1 MNGPGCHF
9 PVGFGVVQCALK
21 AGARLKVGALM
32 AVVALTASLLPVT
45 VVTGRAS
52 AEPACSS
59 EAPDEASAV
68 EMAVRCGQ
76 RVEVASGRTEW
87 SQVFAEQTGRLSLES
102 AVEPERVHKPDG
114 SWTAVDP
121 SLHAGPDG
129 RLVPAASVADVS
141 FSPGGSG
148 PLVELARGTHTF
160 TISWPQALPVPTV
173 SGDSATYTEVLPG
186 VDLRVTATST
196 GFRHDLIVKTPEA
209 AANPAVKTIRY
220 TLGGDAIAG
229 PSPEG
234 GVRVAAGGR
243 PMAEAGGAVMWDSS
257 PQTTSLAPK
266 IATEQPSDGAQ
277 KAAVD
282 TDVVDGH
289 LQLTPD
295 LAVLAGSDTVFPVVV
310 DPYFANVDA
319 VKWAWANSSNAN
331 WTVDDAWVGVNPAAY
346 GGDGRLYRSFFRF
359 PTTSGGITIRK
370 KYIYSAKV
378 SMNMHHSY
386 SCDATAVSLYRT
398 SAITATPRST
408 WGSMVLQKYLD
419 TTSGHANK
427 DACPQPDSTVQFTG
441 ALKSD
446 LQYGVSKDWTAYT
459 VGLVANDSS
468 HSGETLDYRWKTFWP
483 KDAKLIVDFDSY
495 PGVPSSLTTATV
507 GCTSGTQL
515 LGTATPALK
524 AKFWDADTTQDLT
537 AYFEWQEIPTG
548 GAPDPSRAPLGNK
561 SYATVRNG
569 QYASVTISSGLI
581 SGHKYAWRVRAK
593 DPAPYSQYGGWSGFC
608 TFTVDTTKPDPPS
621 ATSADYDNTDDA
633 PHGGPGIAGT
643 FAVAWTAND
652 VVALRYGWS
661 TPPAKSKAVP
671 LKSTSTTLTMTP
683 PRYGTNVLYLQSVD
697 QAGNTSAVGS
707 YNFEAAAATG
717 PKASWRLEKRP
728 DGKDP
733 FASGV
738 AGGPMLTPTALD
750 WAPDARLIGS
760 DTASFSGS
768 GSAAATTA
776 PVVDTSN
783 SFSFTAWVLPGALS
797 GSRTVMAQDGT
808 VMSSFRLQYRE
819 DQGGK
824 WCMIARDADASTG
837 ALTFACGAAP
847 VAGRWTHLVGVYDH
861 AEGEIW
867 LYVNGTLSATAT
879 YAKGWN
885 ATGPTTVGRAKDN
898 GNAADRFPGQIA
910 DARVYDRVIVGEDIT
925 TGTDNW
931 PALMNPIEVGNW
943 AFEEGFGEEAADS
956 IGWGRNLTWPADG
969 AVSFE
974 QTTDLG
980 YAGSFNGTSGYA
992 STSGPAVRT
1001 DQSFS
1006 VAASL
1011 KVTTFGDTNQTAVAQ
1026 SGSAISGFYL
1036 GFRPSTGSPA
1046 WGFAAVDADAD
1057 HGATWR
1063 TAQSP
1068 TLIDENDKDSWVQLV
1083 GVYDAAAGKLI
1094 LYVDGERVR
1103 DVDRT
1108 TSWNATGPLTVGGGR
1123 WAPTG
1128 GTSSVTDFWNGAIDD
1143 VHLYAGALTDAQVS
1157 AMADSG

>member
-1 MNGPGCHF
+1 MSGVGFPG
-9 PVGFGVVQCALK
+9 PVGFGVVCHALR
-21 AGARLKVGALM
+21 AGMRRKTAVLM
-32 AVVALTASLLPVT
+32 AVALAASLLPMISASHP
-45 VVTGRAS
+45 AS
-52 AEPACSS
+52 AEPACSA

-76 RVEVASGRTEW
+76 RVEVLSGRTES
-87 SQVFAEQTGRLSLES
+87 SQVFAETTGRLSLES

-114 SWTAVDP
+114 SWAAVDP
-121 SLHAGPDG
+121 TLHAGPDG
-129 RLVPAASVADVS
+129 RLVPAASVADES
-141 FSPGGSG
+141 FSSGGSG
-148 PLVELARGTHTF
+148 PLVELVRGGHTF
-160 TISWPQALPVPTV
+160 TISWPHVLPAPTV
-173 SGDSATYTEVLPG
+173 SGDSATYAEVLPG
-186 VDLRVTATST
+186 VDLRVTATSA
-196 GFRHDLIVKTPEA
+196 GFRHDLIVKTAEA

-220 TLGGDAIAG
+220 ALGGDAVAG

-234 GVRVAAGGR
+234 GVRIAADGR

-257 PQTTSLAPK
+257 PQMAGLASRS
-266 IATEQPSDGAQ
+266 ATDEPADGAK

-295 LAVLAGSDTVFPVVV
+295 PGVLGGADTVYPVVV
-310 DPYFANVDA
+310 DPYFSNVGA

-359 PTTSGGITIRK
+359 PTSSGGISIK
-370 KYIYSAKV
+370 GKYIYSAKV

-398 SAITATPRST
+398 SAITATPRSN

-427 DACPQPDSTVQFTG
+427 DACPQPDSKVQFTG

-446 LQYGVSKDWTAYT
+446 LQYGVKHSWSAYT

-495 PGVPSSLTTATV
+495 PGKPTSRTTATV

-515 LGTATPALK
+515 LGTAQPALK
-524 AKFWDADTTQDLT
+524 AKFSDADTTQDLT
-537 AYFEWQEIPTG
+537 AYFEWQEIPAG
-548 GAPDPSRAPLGNK
+548 GAPDDSRAALGTK
-561 SYATVRNG
+561 TYATMRNG
-569 QYASVTISSGLI
+569 QYASVTISSGLV
-581 SGHKYAWRVRAK
+581 SGHTYAWKVRAK
-593 DPAPYSQYGGWSGFC
+593 DPSPYSRYGSWSDWCVFK
-608 TFTVDTTKPDPPS
+608 VDTTKPDPPQG
-621 ATSADYDNTDDA
+621 TSSDYDNTDDT
-633 PHGGPGIAGT
+633 PHGGPGISGT
-643 FAVAWTAND
+643 FTISWTSTD
-652 VVALRYGWS
+652 VVSLRYGWS
-661 TPPAKSKAVP
+661 TPPAKSKTVT

-697 QAGNTSAVGS
+697 QAGNTSSIGS
-707 YNFEAAAATG
+707 YNFEVAAATG
-717 PKASWRLEKRP
+717 PKASWRLEKWP

-738 AGGPMLTPTALD
+738 VGGPTLTPTGLD
-750 WAPDARLIGS
+750 WVPDARLVGS

-768 GSAAATTA
+768 GSAAATTV
-776 PVVDTSN
+776 PVVDTGK
-783 SFSFTAWVLPGALS
+783 SFSFTAWVLPGGLS
-797 GSRTVMAQDGT
+797 GSRTVVAQDGT

-819 DQGGK
+819 DKGGK
-824 WCMIARDADASTG
+824 WCMTARNADASTG
-837 ALTFACGAAP
+837 VLTFACGASPA
-847 VAGRWTHLVGVYDH
+847 AGQWTHLAGVYDQ
-861 AEGEIW
+861 AEGEIR
-867 LYVNGTLSATAT
+867 LYVNGALSATAAFT
-879 YAKGWN
+879 MGWN

-898 GNAADRFPGQIA
+898 GNSADRFPGQIA
-910 DARVYDRVIVGEDIT
+910 DVRVYDRVIVAEDIT
-925 TGTDNW
+925 EGTDDW
-931 PALMNPIEVGNW
+931 PALMNPIEVGDWN
-943 AFEEGFGEEAADS
+943 FEEGFGEEAADS
-956 IGWGRNLTWPADG
+956 TAWNRNLTWPADG
-969 AVSFE
+969 AVTFE

-992 STSGPAVRT
+992 TTAVPAVRT

-1006 VAASL
+1006 VAASV

-1026 SGSAISGFYL
+1026 SGTTISGFYL
-1036 GFRPSTGSPA
+1036 GYRPSTGSPA

-1057 HGATWR
+1057 RGATWR

-1094 LYVDGERVR
+1094 LYVDGERIAEQ
-1103 DVDRT
+1103 DRT

-1123 WAPTG
+1123 WAPIG
-1128 GTSSVTDFWNGAIDD
+1128 GTSSITDFWNGAIDD
-1143 VHLYAGALTDAQVS
+1143 VHLYAGALTDSQVT
-1157 AMADSG
+1157 AMADSS